1 MMGRKHNTHSGDFK
15 WSNSLCAE
23 NSFGRHMEDKDLQII
38 AGLRSLH
45 FILWITISHCMVL
58 MRRCQEYKQTIMGK
72 HEEQNKSMRAGI
84 QNRSYDHHPDIKLVL
99 CGIKRRGRM
108 QQILCL
114 NSHWHSVIGQLY
126 REMDNLSS
134 VSWRGPQPCSI
145 SENVVY
151 RLLLAGSLRVL
162 KIQIPVFY
170 FS

>member
-1 MMGRKHNTHSGDFK
+1 MGRKHNTHSGDFK

-45 FILWITISHCMVL
+45 FILRISHCMVL